1 MEERFEHGFD
11 AGVVD
16 ELAAGGASGLHE
28 DDEREGFG
36 GGGLEGDLLRDGVV
50 GEGEVV
56 GGEGVDD
63 FFGRG
68 LDEGGDDYEGGS
80 GAEGGVW
87 ILREGGCGDGEEQS
101 GLEEDAHA
109 VGILSG
115 GDDLWHRR
123 LICSTPL
130 PPGVVLKS

>member
-1 MEERFEHGFD
+1 MGVGAVLEQRFEHGFD

-28 DDEREGFG
+28 DYEREGLG

-63 FFGRG
+63 FFGGG
-68 LDEGGDDYEGGS
+68 LDEGGDDYEGG
-80 GAEGGVW
+80 GGVEGGVAGFCARVVAAMEVSRAAW
-87 ILREGGCGDGEEQS
+87 SRVRMLRGF
-101 GLEEDAHA
+101 
-109 VGILSG
+109 
-115 GDDLWHRR
+115 
-123 LICSTPL
+123 
-130 PPGVVLKS
+130 